1 MFKIKGYL
9 KKFWYLILACICL
22 LFVQAQTE
30 LTLPDYMSDIVSV
43 GIQAGGFASPVS
55 DVLTEETYQH
65 LLLFVDQKDQKTV
78 KKDYKKVSKV
88 NQDIIDTFPKAK
100 GKTVYQLKDLSSDE
114 ESELEDILM
123 KPMLII
129 TSLDSMDT
137 SSKEYQEKFGQLPPN
152 MSVYDAMDYLGL
164 LSNLPDKIRK
174 ERIASLLEQVN
185 LKENM
190 RTKIKA
196 LSGGMKQR
204 LGIAQALLHDP
215 QILIV
220 DEPTAGL
227 DPEERIRF
235 RNMLSEFAEDRIV
248 ILSTHISS
256 DVETSCEN
264 IGVLD
269 NGKMIWN
276 GAAEELIK
284 QAEGKVYLISAE
296 KKQDKIIREKYT
308 VLNIIASGSGTQY
321 RVLSETLPEEKHIL
335 QAPTLEDGYM
345 YLLSQTDGGI
355 NNEIISKRM

>member
-1 MFKIKGYL
+1 MEIVIKNLSKNYGRKAALKNVSVTIHSGMYGLLGRNGAGKTSLMRILATLSVPSGGEVSMNGIPINETGKIREIVGYL
-9 KKFWYLILACICL
+9 SQNFSFYR
-22 LFVQAQTE
+22 
-30 LTLPDYMSDIVSV
+30 
-43 GIQAGGFASPVS
+43 
-55 DVLTEETYQH
+55 
-65 LLLFVDQKDQKTV
+65 
-78 KKDYKKVSKV
+78 
-88 NQDIIDTFPKAK
+88 
-100 GKTVYQLKDLSSDE
+100 
-114 ESELEDILM
+114 
-123 KPMLII
+123 
-129 TSLDSMDT
+129 
-137 SSKEYQEKFGQLPPN
+137 N

-174 ERIASLLEQVN
+174 ERIALLLEQVN

-269 NGKMIWN
+269 NWKMIWN
-276 GAAEELIK
+276 GAAEELVK

>member
-1 MFKIKGYL
+1 MEIVIKNLSKNYGRKAALKNVSVTIHSGMYGLLGRNGAGKTSLMRILATLSVPSGGEVSMNGIPINETGKIREIVGYL
-9 KKFWYLILACICL
+9 SQNFSFYR
-22 LFVQAQTE
+22 
-30 LTLPDYMSDIVSV
+30 
-43 GIQAGGFASPVS
+43 
-55 DVLTEETYQH
+55 
-65 LLLFVDQKDQKTV
+65 
-78 KKDYKKVSKV
+78 
-88 NQDIIDTFPKAK
+88 
-100 GKTVYQLKDLSSDE
+100 
-114 ESELEDILM
+114 
-123 KPMLII
+123 
-129 TSLDSMDT
+129 
-137 SSKEYQEKFGQLPPN
+137 N

-276 GAAEELIK
+276 GATEELVK

>member
-1 MFKIKGYL
+1 MEIVIKNLSKNYGRKAALKNVSVTIHSGMYGLLGRNGAGKTSLMRILATLSVPSGGEVSMNGIPINETGKIRKIVGYL
-9 KKFWYLILACICL
+9 SQNFSFYR
-22 LFVQAQTE
+22 
-30 LTLPDYMSDIVSV
+30 
-43 GIQAGGFASPVS
+43 
-55 DVLTEETYQH
+55 
-65 LLLFVDQKDQKTV
+65 
-78 KKDYKKVSKV
+78 
-88 NQDIIDTFPKAK
+88 
-100 GKTVYQLKDLSSDE
+100 
-114 ESELEDILM
+114 
-123 KPMLII
+123 
-129 TSLDSMDT
+129 
-137 SSKEYQEKFGQLPPN
+137 N

-276 GAAEELIK
+276 GATEELVK
-284 QAEGKVYLISAE
+284 QAEGKVYLISTE

>member
-1 MFKIKGYL
+1 MEIVIKNLSKNYGKKAALKNVSVTIHSGMYGLLGRNGAGKTSLMRILATLSVPSGGEVSMNGISIKETGKIREIIGYL
-9 KKFWYLILACICL
+9 
-22 LFVQAQTE
+22 
-30 LTLPDYMSDIVSV
+30 S
-43 GIQAGGFASPVS
+43 
-55 DVLTEETYQH
+55 
-65 LLLFVDQKDQKTV
+65 
-78 KKDYKKVSKV
+78 
-88 NQDIIDTFPKAK
+88 QDFSF
-100 GKTVYQLKDLSSDE
+100 YR
-114 ESELEDILM
+114 
-123 KPMLII
+123 
-129 TSLDSMDT
+129 
-137 SSKEYQEKFGQLPPN
+137 N

-196 LSGGMKQR
+196 LSGGMRQR

-256 DVETSCEN
+256 DVEASCEN

-269 NGKMIWN
+269 NWKMIWN
-276 GAAEELIK
+276 GAAEELVK
-284 QAEGKVYLISAE
+284 QAEGKVYLISVE

-308 VLNIIASGSGTQY
+308 VLNIIDSGSGTQY

>member
-1 MFKIKGYL
+1 MNGISIKETGKIREIIGYL
-9 KKFWYLILACICL
+9 PQNFSFYR
-22 LFVQAQTE
+22 
-30 LTLPDYMSDIVSV
+30 
-43 GIQAGGFASPVS
+43 
-55 DVLTEETYQH
+55 
-65 LLLFVDQKDQKTV
+65 
-78 KKDYKKVSKV
+78 
-88 NQDIIDTFPKAK
+88 
-100 GKTVYQLKDLSSDE
+100 
-114 ESELEDILM
+114 
-123 KPMLII
+123 
-129 TSLDSMDT
+129 
-137 SSKEYQEKFGQLPPN
+137 N

-174 ERIASLLEQVN
+174 ERIVSLLEQVN

-196 LSGGMKQR
+196 LSGGMRQR

-235 RNMLSEFAEDRIV
+235 RNLLSEFAEDRIV

-256 DVETSCEN
+256 DVEASCEN

-276 GAAEELIK
+276 GATEELVK
-284 QAEGKVYLISAE
+284 QAEGKVYLISAG

-335 QAPTLEDGYM
+335 QDPTLEDGYM

>member
-1 MFKIKGYL
+1 MEIVIKNLSKNYGRKAALKNVSVTIHSGMYGLLGRNGAGKTSLMRILATLSVPSGGEVSMNGIPINETGKIREIVGYL
-9 KKFWYLILACICL
+9 SQNFSFYR
-22 LFVQAQTE
+22 
-30 LTLPDYMSDIVSV
+30 
-43 GIQAGGFASPVS
+43 
-55 DVLTEETYQH
+55 
-65 LLLFVDQKDQKTV
+65 
-78 KKDYKKVSKV
+78 
-88 NQDIIDTFPKAK
+88 
-100 GKTVYQLKDLSSDE
+100 
-114 ESELEDILM
+114 
-123 KPMLII
+123 
-129 TSLDSMDT
+129 
-137 SSKEYQEKFGQLPPN
+137 N
-152 MSVYDAMDYLGL
+152 MSFYDAMDYLGL

>member
-1 MFKIKGYL
+1 MEIVIKNLSKNYGRKAALKNVSVTIHSGMYGLLGRNGAGKTSLMRILATLSVPSGGEVSMNGIPINETGKIREIVGYL
-9 KKFWYLILACICL
+9 SQNFSFYR
-22 LFVQAQTE
+22 
-30 LTLPDYMSDIVSV
+30 
-43 GIQAGGFASPVS
+43 
-55 DVLTEETYQH
+55 
-65 LLLFVDQKDQKTV
+65 
-78 KKDYKKVSKV
+78 
-88 NQDIIDTFPKAK
+88 
-100 GKTVYQLKDLSSDE
+100 
-114 ESELEDILM
+114 
-123 KPMLII
+123 
-129 TSLDSMDT
+129 
-137 SSKEYQEKFGQLPPN
+137 N

-256 DVETSCEN
+256 DVEASCEN

-276 GAAEELIK
+276 GAAEELVK
-284 QAEGKVYLISAE
+284 QAEGKVYLISTE

>member
-1 MFKIKGYL
+1 MEIVIKNLSKNYGRKAALKNVSVTIHSGMYGLLGRNGAGKTSLMRILATLSVPSGGEVSMNGIPINETGKIREIVGYL
-9 KKFWYLILACICL
+9 SQNFSFYR
-22 LFVQAQTE
+22 
-30 LTLPDYMSDIVSV
+30 
-43 GIQAGGFASPVS
+43 
-55 DVLTEETYQH
+55 
-65 LLLFVDQKDQKTV
+65 
-78 KKDYKKVSKV
+78 
-88 NQDIIDTFPKAK
+88 
-100 GKTVYQLKDLSSDE
+100 
-114 ESELEDILM
+114 
-123 KPMLII
+123 
-129 TSLDSMDT
+129 
-137 SSKEYQEKFGQLPPN
+137 N

-276 GAAEELIK
+276 GAAEELVK
-284 QAEGKVYLISAE
+284 QAEGKVYLISTE

-335 QAPTLEDGYM
+335 QDPTLEDGYM

>member
-1 MFKIKGYL
+1 MEIVIKNLSKNYGRKAALKNVSVTIHSGMYGLLGRNGAGKTSLMRILATLSVPSGGEVSMNGIPINETGKIREIVGYL
-9 KKFWYLILACICL
+9 SQNFSFYR
-22 LFVQAQTE
+22 
-30 LTLPDYMSDIVSV
+30 
-43 GIQAGGFASPVS
+43 
-55 DVLTEETYQH
+55 
-65 LLLFVDQKDQKTV
+65 
-78 KKDYKKVSKV
+78 
-88 NQDIIDTFPKAK
+88 
-100 GKTVYQLKDLSSDE
+100 
-114 ESELEDILM
+114 
-123 KPMLII
+123 
-129 TSLDSMDT
+129 
-137 SSKEYQEKFGQLPPN
+137 N

-345 YLLSQTDGGI
+345 YLLSQTD
-355 NNEIISKRM
+355 

>member
-1 MFKIKGYL
+1 MEIVIKNLSKNYGRKAALKNVSVTIHSGMYGLLGRNGAGKTSLMRILATLSVPSGGEVSMNGIPINETGKIQEIVGYL
-9 KKFWYLILACICL
+9 SQNFSFYR
-22 LFVQAQTE
+22 
-30 LTLPDYMSDIVSV
+30 
-43 GIQAGGFASPVS
+43 
-55 DVLTEETYQH
+55 
-65 LLLFVDQKDQKTV
+65 
-78 KKDYKKVSKV
+78 
-88 NQDIIDTFPKAK
+88 
-100 GKTVYQLKDLSSDE
+100 
-114 ESELEDILM
+114 
-123 KPMLII
+123 
-129 TSLDSMDT
+129 
-137 SSKEYQEKFGQLPPN
+137 N

-256 DVETSCEN
+256 DVEISCEN

-276 GAAEELIK
+276 GAAEELVK

>member
-1 MFKIKGYL
+1 MEIVIKNLSKNYGRKAALKNVSVTIHSGMYGLLGRNGAGKTSLMRILATLSVPSGGEVSMNGISIKETGKIREIIGYL
-9 KKFWYLILACICL
+9 
-22 LFVQAQTE
+22 
-30 LTLPDYMSDIVSV
+30 P
-43 GIQAGGFASPVS
+43 
-55 DVLTEETYQH
+55 
-65 LLLFVDQKDQKTV
+65 
-78 KKDYKKVSKV
+78 
-88 NQDIIDTFPKAK
+88 QDFSF
-100 GKTVYQLKDLSSDE
+100 YR
-114 ESELEDILM
+114 
-123 KPMLII
+123 
-129 TSLDSMDT
+129 
-137 SSKEYQEKFGQLPPN
+137 N

-174 ERIASLLEQVN
+174 ERLASLLEQVN

-196 LSGGMKQR
+196 LSGGMRQR

-235 RNMLSEFAEDRIV
+235 RNLLSEFAEDRIV

-256 DVETSCEN
+256 DVEASCEN

-276 GAAEELIK
+276 GATEELVK
-284 QAEGKVYLISAE
+284 QAEGKVYLISAG

-335 QAPTLEDGYM
+335 QDPTLEDGYM
-345 YLLSQTDGGI
+345 YLLRQTDGGI

>member
-1 MFKIKGYL
+1 MEIVIKNLSKNYGRKAALKNVSVTIHSGMYGLLGRNGAGKTSLMRILATLSVPSGGEVSMNGIPINETGKIREIVGYL
-9 KKFWYLILACICL
+9 SQNFSFYR
-22 LFVQAQTE
+22 
-30 LTLPDYMSDIVSV
+30 
-43 GIQAGGFASPVS
+43 
-55 DVLTEETYQH
+55 
-65 LLLFVDQKDQKTV
+65 
-78 KKDYKKVSKV
+78 
-88 NQDIIDTFPKAK
+88 
-100 GKTVYQLKDLSSDE
+100 
-114 ESELEDILM
+114 
-123 KPMLII
+123 
-129 TSLDSMDT
+129 
-137 SSKEYQEKFGQLPPN
+137 N

-235 RNMLSEFAEDRIV
+235 RNMLSEFAEDRKV

-276 GAAEELIK
+276 GAAEELVK

-345 YLLSQTDGGI
+345 
-355 NNEIISKRM
+355 

>member
-1 MFKIKGYL
+1 MEIVIKNLSKNYGRKAALKNVSVTIHSGMYGLLGRNGAGKTSLMRILATLSVPSGGEVSMNGISIKETGKIREIIGYL
-9 KKFWYLILACICL
+9 
-22 LFVQAQTE
+22 
-30 LTLPDYMSDIVSV
+30 P
-43 GIQAGGFASPVS
+43 
-55 DVLTEETYQH
+55 
-65 LLLFVDQKDQKTV
+65 
-78 KKDYKKVSKV
+78 
-88 NQDIIDTFPKAK
+88 QDFSF
-100 GKTVYQLKDLSSDE
+100 YR
-114 ESELEDILM
+114 
-123 KPMLII
+123 
-129 TSLDSMDT
+129 
-137 SSKEYQEKFGQLPPN
+137 N

-174 ERIASLLEQVN
+174 ERIVSLLEQVN

-196 LSGGMKQR
+196 LSGGMRQR
-204 LGIAQALLHDP
+204 LGIAQALLHGP

-235 RNMLSEFAEDRIV
+235 RNLLSEFAEDRIV

-256 DVETSCEN
+256 DVEASCEN

-276 GAAEELIK
+276 GATEELVK
-284 QAEGKVYLISAE
+284 QAEGKVYLISAG

-321 RVLSETLPEEKHIL
+321 RVVSETLPEEKHIL
-335 QAPTLEDGYM
+335 QDPTLEDGYM

>member
-1 MFKIKGYL
+1 MEIVIKNLSKNYGRKAALKNVSVTIHSGMYGLLGRNGAGKTSLMRILATLSVPSGGEVSMNGISIKETGKIREIIGYL
-9 KKFWYLILACICL
+9 PQNFSFYR
-22 LFVQAQTE
+22 
-30 LTLPDYMSDIVSV
+30 
-43 GIQAGGFASPVS
+43 
-55 DVLTEETYQH
+55 
-65 LLLFVDQKDQKTV
+65 
-78 KKDYKKVSKV
+78 
-88 NQDIIDTFPKAK
+88 
-100 GKTVYQLKDLSSDE
+100 
-114 ESELEDILM
+114 
-123 KPMLII
+123 
-129 TSLDSMDT
+129 
-137 SSKEYQEKFGQLPPN
+137 N
-152 MSVYDAMDYLGL
+152 MGVYDAMDYLGL

-174 ERIASLLEQVN
+174 ERIVSLLEQVN

-196 LSGGMKQR
+196 LSGGMRQR
-204 LGIAQALLHDP
+204 LGIAQALLHGP

-235 RNMLSEFAEDRIV
+235 RNLLSEFAEDRIV

-256 DVETSCEN
+256 DVEASCEN

-276 GAAEELIK
+276 GATEELVK
-284 QAEGKVYLISAE
+284 QAEGKVYLISAG

-335 QAPTLEDGYM
+335 QDPTLEDGYM

>member
-1 MFKIKGYL
+1 MEIVIKNLSKNYGRKAALKNVSVTIHSGMYGLLGRNGAGKTSLMRILATLSVPSGGEVSMNGIPINETGKIREIVGYL
-9 KKFWYLILACICL
+9 SQNFSFYR
-22 LFVQAQTE
+22 
-30 LTLPDYMSDIVSV
+30 
-43 GIQAGGFASPVS
+43 
-55 DVLTEETYQH
+55 
-65 LLLFVDQKDQKTV
+65 
-78 KKDYKKVSKV
+78 
-88 NQDIIDTFPKAK
+88 
-100 GKTVYQLKDLSSDE
+100 
-114 ESELEDILM
+114 
-123 KPMLII
+123 
-129 TSLDSMDT
+129 
-137 SSKEYQEKFGQLPPN
+137 N

-276 GAAEELIK
+276 GAAEELVK

-321 RVLSETLPEEKHIL
+321 RVLSDTPPEEKHIL
-335 QAPTLEDGYM
+335 QDPTLEDGYM

-355 NNEIISKRM
+355 NNEVISKRV

>member
-1 MFKIKGYL
+1 MEIVIKNLSKNYRRKAALKNVSVTIHSGMYGLLGRNGAGKTSLMRILATLSVPSGGEVSMNGIPINETGKIREIVGYL
-9 KKFWYLILACICL
+9 SQNFSFYR
-22 LFVQAQTE
+22 
-30 LTLPDYMSDIVSV
+30 
-43 GIQAGGFASPVS
+43 
-55 DVLTEETYQH
+55 
-65 LLLFVDQKDQKTV
+65 
-78 KKDYKKVSKV
+78 
-88 NQDIIDTFPKAK
+88 
-100 GKTVYQLKDLSSDE
+100 
-114 ESELEDILM
+114 
-123 KPMLII
+123 
-129 TSLDSMDT
+129 
-137 SSKEYQEKFGQLPPN
+137 N

-276 GAAEELIK
+276 GAAEELVK

>member
-1 MFKIKGYL
+1 MEIVIKNLSKNYGRKAALKNVSVTIHSGMYGLLGRNGAGKTSLMRILATLSVPSGGEVSMNGIPINETGKIREIVGYL
-9 KKFWYLILACICL
+9 SQNFSFYR
-22 LFVQAQTE
+22 
-30 LTLPDYMSDIVSV
+30 
-43 GIQAGGFASPVS
+43 
-55 DVLTEETYQH
+55 
-65 LLLFVDQKDQKTV
+65 
-78 KKDYKKVSKV
+78 
-88 NQDIIDTFPKAK
+88 
-100 GKTVYQLKDLSSDE
+100 
-114 ESELEDILM
+114 
-123 KPMLII
+123 
-129 TSLDSMDT
+129 
-137 SSKEYQEKFGQLPPN
+137 N

-321 RVLSETLPEEKHIL
+321 RVLSDTLPEEKHIL